1 MKTHLEHTQG
11 RQSVAT
17 PTAMKEPGAR
27 GRATIMDDRPST
39 LYQRKLREAMNA
51 SAAGKVLPV
60 PRKVNNNVKSS
71 AHQEV
76 IQLRAPQNRSIGT
89 DTLLIHGTS
98 VEKFSKN
105 KGLAKGSEKT
115 TDPSKPSEPAFFSI
129 NDKDFSIQVPLFMRK
144 KYEYLKKKKTSRLYL
159 HKFRPVSN
167 LDIVS
172 WEKWRHARE
181 DIFRKIYPDI
191 HQEFRKNKKAVSD
204 EDLERRAGRYAQTKR
219 SHHHLRFNDAKA
231 ALEIKKYGKDGY
243 EVQQDGKFRKPEVV
257 LFQPGLNKLQSI
269 EVDDYNVKKTSRTK
283 ISEIS
288 YTAEHFFEVTNN
300 NSEEDK
306 YEFKLTAGIDPS
318 ARNIEKTGD

>member
-1 MKTHLEHTQG
+1 MKTYLDQLQEQ
-11 RQSVAT
+11 QNAT
-17 PTAMKEPGAR
+17 ILMAMKEPSTG
-27 GRATIMDDRPST
+27 GRATILDDRPST
-39 LYQRKLREAMNA
+39 LYQRKLREAMNTH
-51 SAAGKVLPV
+51 AAGKALSIQ
-60 PRKVNNNVKSS
+60 RKVSNDVKNS

-76 IQLRAPQNRSIGT
+76 IQRRAPQDKSIDT
-89 DTLLIHGTS
+89 DTLLMHGTS
-98 VEKFSKN
+98 VETFSKR
-105 KGLAKGSEKT
+105 KGLAKGFEKT

-144 KYEYLKKKKTSRLYL
+144 KYQYLKKKKTSRLYL

-204 EDLERRAGRYAQTKR
+204 EDLERRAGRYAQTKG

-243 EVQQDGKFRKPEVV
+243 EVRQDGKFRKPEVV
-257 LFQPGLNKLQSI
+257 LFQPGLNKLRPI
-269 EVDDYNVKKTSRTK
+269 EVDAYNVKKTSRTK
-283 ISEIS
+283 ISEIP

-306 YEFKLTAGIDPS
+306 YKFKLTAGIDPS